1 MMTTTTIMVVVMPI
15 TQVIVMKTDKYYNV
29 NTRSR
34 VEVKMYILNNSVSVK
49 SQMNKSKVISVLCTA
64 VILTTNDR

>member
-1 MMTTTTIMVVVMPI
+1 MTTTTIMVVVMPI
-15 TQVIVMKTDKYYNV
+15 TQVIVMKTDKYYTT

-34 VEVKMYILNNSVSVK
+34 VEVKMYILNNSVSVI
-49 SQMNKSKVISVLCTA
+49 SQINKSKVFRLLCII

>member
-1 MMTTTTIMVVVMPI
+1 MTTTTIMVVVMPI

-34 VEVKMYILNNSVSVK
+34 VEVKMYILNNSVSVI
-49 SQMNKSKVISVLCTA
+49 SQINKSKVFRVLCII